1 MCFCCCIIKAFHGST
16 ELTAPSF
23 NAASISAARRRGNYP
38 ANSSRAFNGPA
49 DCTPVERRVGA
60 LGVAAESGDSFLDR
74 LCSETSSAMT
84 LLPEQY
90 RPPQQGGAQHS
101 GRSSFTASW
110 EVLSLCLSSA
120 MLSYPSPVCAKSSGQ
135 SSCCSDLATQ
145 TEGQFIVNMKASAG

>member
-1 MCFCCCIIKAFHGST
+1 MFSDWPTSSSRPQSSLINALRDSFAAGFTRLCFCCCIIKAFHSST

-60 LGVAAESGDSFLDR
+60 LGAAAESGDSFVDW
-74 LCSETSSAMT
+74 LCSETSTAMT

-101 GRSSFTASW
+101 GQF
-110 EVLSLCLSSA
+110 SSA
-120 MLSYPSPVCAKSSGQ
+120 KRERSQAAGKF
-135 SSCCSDLATQ
+135 CC
-145 TEGQFIVNMKASAG
+145 FVSAPPC